1 MGQVSRPNR
10 SEYAI
15 RGGVVN
21 PFEYESIENET
32 GINAPKPSHEMLRP
46 RNVELQSPLHPNPKA
61 YHQRQPPKISIP

>member
-1 MGQVSRPNR
+1 MGQVNRPNR

-46 RNVELQSPLHPNPKA
+46 RNVEL
-61 YHQRQPPKISIP
+61 